1 MAQKSAG
8 FVTNEGVFSVRRLQ
22 RGPAPGF
29 WTREQVKV
37 WTRRWLD
44 KVCEGH
50 DWYWPQHKKKG
61 INQHAYEAMEPW
73 HHYKCAFCET
83 PLWGTREIEH
93 FWAKTKHP
101 LAAFVWRNLFLI
113 CGDCNR
119 AKGAEDHAGCLKP
132 DREDPIDYLWVDPI
146 LLKMKP
152 KPGISE
158 GARQRAQRTIERYG
172 LDRPELKKTCAMYL
186 ELVLH
191 SVSLTDLI
199 SQTSPKVYL
208 EPAKLQALAQPEK
221 PFSLMAECLLK
232 HYAKGANTLKEH
244 NHVR

>member
-1 MAQKSAG
+1 
-8 FVTNEGVFSVRRLQ
+8 VRRLQ

-29 WTREQVKV
+29 WTRKRVKA

-44 KVCEGH
+44 KICEGH

-73 HHYKCAFCET
+73 HHGKCAFCET

-119 AKGAEDHAGCLKP
+119 AKGAGDHAGCLKP
-132 DREDPIDYLWVDPI
+132 DRENPADYLWVNYI
-146 LLKMKP
+146 SLKVEP
-152 KPGISE
+152 RPGISKE
-158 GARQRAQRTIERYG
+158 ARQRAQRTIERYG
-172 LDRPELKKTCAMYL
+172 LDCPELKKTYEMYW
-186 ELVLH
+186 ELVH
-191 SVSLTDLI
+191 DVPLTDLV
-199 SQTSPKVYL
+199 SQTSAKAYL
-208 EPAKLQALAQPEK
+208 DLTKLRASARPEK

-232 HYAKGANTLKEH
+232 HYAQGATLKEH
-244 NHVR
+244 NYAR